1 MLLPGQEIGNYVVEA
16 ELARG
21 GMAVVLRVRHRVLGS
36 VHALKVLDPV
46 LRDSEEV
53 RSRFLGE
60 GLIGA
65 KLRHPNI
72 VRVTDTISTREV
84 AGLVMDLVHGPTLE
98 AFIRRQQKPLS
109 ADAIRELFLPV
120 LDAVG
125 EAHKAGVVHRDLK
138 PSNILLEE
146 AADGTLVPKVTD
158 FGIAKISE
166 AAKELALGKA
176 ATLAAARMG
185 TPSYMSPEQIRGAR
199 EVTPRSDIFA
209 LGATLYELATLHM
222 AFEGDTEFVI
232 MERIVNA
239 RFRPPEELGV
249 RDPTL
254 VAAIRRALDPDPA
267 RRFQSCAEFAAALTG
282 PPPRNLRLAK
292 GAQSAPVTATATA
305 TAPAR
310 RGRFGLFLLVTL
322 LVGAALA
329 GGAVL
334 TLVQLGYELKPV
346 WPPRKK
352 KRPTGDEVSVGR
364 DWNALPPFSECVR
377 YPTPERVVLLRLTS
391 RRDYR
396 DATELRTWFRNLP
409 PQSIDVYLEDGGSGR
424 SVVFELVAARWDEW
438 PKVVGSAVGD
448 ELCFRLG
455 FALVNADVG
464 RPLAQRVNPRRT
476 ALEYQVLGPRSPT
489 ARRDERLGTLEDAL
503 RATGQ
508 QRLELWLRARR

>member
-1 MLLPGQEIGNYVVEA
+1 MLLPGQEIGNYIVEA

-98 AFIRRQQKPLS
+98 EFIRRQKQPLS
-109 ADAIRELFLPV
+109 ADEIRELFLPV

-125 EAHKAGVVHRDLK
+125 EAHKAGVVHRDIK

-146 AADGTLVPKVTD
+146 AADGALVPKVTD

-267 RRFQSCAEFAAALTG
+267 KRFQTCAEFAAALTG

-292 GAQSAPVTATATA
+292 GSQPATE
-305 TAPAR
+305 PAR
-310 RGRFGLFLLVTL
+310 RGRIGLFLLVTL
-322 LVGAALA
+322 LVLGALA

-334 TLVQLGYELKPV
+334 TLLQLGYELKPV

-352 KRPTGDEVSVGR
+352 KRLSGTETSVGR
-364 DWNALPPFSECVR
+364 DWNAMPPFSECVR

-409 PQSIDVYLEDGGSGR
+409 PQSIDVYLEDGGTGR
-424 SVVFELVAARWDEW
+424 SVVFELAAARWDEW
-438 PKVVGSAVGD
+438 PRVVGGAVGD

-464 RPLAQRVNPRRT
+464 RPLAQRMNARRT
-476 ALEYQVLGPRSPT
+476 ALEYQVLGPRSP

-503 RATGQ
+503 RPTGQ

>member
-65 KLRHPNI
+65 KLRHPHI

-98 AFIRRQQKPLS
+98 AFIRRQDKPLS

-125 EAHKAGVVHRDLK
+125 EAHKAGVVHRDIK

-282 PPPRNLRLAK
+282 PPPRNLRLAT
-292 GAQSAPVTATATA
+292 GSASASASAPAEG
-305 TAPAR
+305 R

-322 LVGAALA
+322 LVLAALA

-334 TLVQLGYELKPV
+334 TLWQLGYELKPV

-352 KRPTGDEVSVGR
+352 KRLIGAEASMSR

-396 DATELRTWFRNLP
+396 DPTELRTWFRNLP

-455 FALVNADVG
+455 FALVSADVG
-464 RPLAQRVNPRRT
+464 RPLAQRMNARRT
-476 ALEYQVLGPRSPT
+476 ALEYQVLGPRSPA

-503 RATGQ
+503 RPTGQ
-508 QRLELWLRARR
+508 QRLEQWLRARR